1 MTRIALVAFAFAP
14 LVLAAAAQAQT
25 VAPMPGVTPGVGKSG
40 NITEMKQ
47 KALVKIQER
56 MTRLQSEQSCISA
69 AQDVNALRA
78 CREQSQVGSHEKKC

>member
-1 MTRIALVAFAFAP
+1 
-14 LVLAAAAQAQT
+14 
-25 VAPMPGVTPGVGKSG
+25 
-40 NITEMKQ
+40 
-47 KALVKIQER
+47 